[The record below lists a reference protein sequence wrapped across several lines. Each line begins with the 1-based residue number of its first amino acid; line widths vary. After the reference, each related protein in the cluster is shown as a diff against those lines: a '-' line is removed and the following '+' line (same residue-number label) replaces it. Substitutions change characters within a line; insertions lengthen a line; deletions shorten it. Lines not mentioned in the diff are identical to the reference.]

1 MFKIQR
7 HADNYFFKKLAIPV
21 AAPESGGAGGVNPDT
36 DPADTATGGDN
47 EPVIIETE
55 SIVGPHQPPSVV
67 EIPMDPPEG
76 ATLSV
81 KVPLADS
88 ASGSGDGLDSSVQ
101 VGEGKTLYFRRLYSG
116 GPLVWANFEGAADT
130 SFPHPKVYWL
140 QDGRAAKF
148 VKMLGAHDHENPP
161 DISEC
166 TQPACSNWRGVTA
179 AAISIAWY
187 QDMTAGGGE
196 FASMT
201 GGPVGASPSE
211 VNEEE
216 AAPEEAAT
224 ELGVIDTRPD
234 PDSEQAAEPSEQAAV
249 EPSEA
254 WLRYFKGHRRMIE
267 GLYKRRGEDPPE
279 GKLDE
284 KEEEAR
290 AVWSTWVEHADAWG
304 MSNSYD
310 DWTQWYKDQHLAE
323 GGEKW
328 QHGTWSDSL
337 KYYMRPEQAIAVMS
351 NPPQSSDAWDHNGK
365 KAGIINDLVSLANN
379 LDIRGYRKES
389 NLIDRA
395 VIKMSRK
402 A

>member
-21 AAPESGGAGGVNPDT
+21 ASPDSGDAGGVDPDLDST
-36 DPADTATGGDN
+36 DAVAGVDN
-47 EPVIIETE
+47 ESVIIETE
-55 SIVGPHQPPSVV
+55 SRVGPHSPPSIV
-67 EIPMDPPEG
+67 EIPTDPPEG

-81 KVPLADS
+81 QVPLADS
-88 ASGSGDGLDSSVQ
+88 ASGLSSSVR

-196 FASMT
+196 FSSMT
-201 GGPVGASPSE
+201 GGPVGAGPSQ

-224 ELGVIDTRPD
+224 ELGVIDTRLD
-234 PDSEQAAEPSEQAAV
+234 PDSEQASEPSEQAAV

-254 WLRYFKGHRRMIE
+254 WLRYFEGHRRMIE
-267 GLYKRRGEDPPE
+267 GLYESRGEDPPE
-279 GKLDE
+279 GKLDD
-284 KEEEAR
+284 KEDEAR

-304 MSNSYD
+304 KSNSYD
-310 DWTQWYKDQHLAE
+310 DWVQWYKDQHLAE
-323 GGEKW
+323 GDERW
-328 QHGTWSDSL
+328 QHGEWSTSL
-337 KYYMRPEQAIAVMS
+337 GYYMRPEQAIVAMS